1 MASIK
6 LTQRGFTLIEVLIA
20 MTLGLILV
28 GAVVSFLLNSSQ
40 NIRQGQQQ
48 AESVSRGQQMLNRI
62 VEEIKEAAIV
72 KPPLFS
78 LSVNWDILP
87 MLPYGAF
94 ELYPYADTSGGTPT
108 PVVPAARKFVSQ
120 VGENLDPLLKWYPN
134 PQKNMAESNSLVL
147 YKTPSPGVGNLGV
160 VERITLHLD
169 RTDPDNGKLLRE
181 VQSPITGGGAT
192 KFQVS
197 PVPEVRTMAD
207 GVEQIQFTY
216 PEFEDAM
223 HPDKSGPIDPS
234 GIHDRLNQMVTAQGE
249 KTTQGYINQNWRK
262 TIGIRLVMQGAV
274 MPGGRRA
281 TGIELKTE
289 VRLRSE

>member
-6 LTQRGFTLIEVLIA
+6 ISQRGFTLIEVLIA

-28 GAVVSFLLNSSQ
+28 GALVSFLLNSSQ

-62 VEEIKEAAIV
+62 VEDIKESAV
-72 KPPLFS
+72 GTPPLFP
-78 LSVNWDILP
+78 LAVNWAQLPILP
-87 MLPYGAF
+87 YMAF
-94 ELYPYADTSGGTPT
+94 ELYPYADTSGATATPT
-108 PVVPAARKFVSQ
+108 TPAARKFATQ
-120 VGENLDPLLKWYPN
+120 VGENTNPVLKWYPN
-134 PQKNMAESNSLVL
+134 AVGNPAQSNSLVF
-147 YKTPSPGVGNLGV
+147 YKTPSPGVGSVGL
-160 VERITLHLD
+160 VERITLRLD
-169 RTDPDNGKLLRE
+169 RTDPNNGKLLRE
-181 VQSPITGGGAT
+181 VQTPINGSGAT
-192 KFQVS
+192 KFQTT

-216 PEFEDAM
+216 PEFERAM
-223 HPDKSGPIDPS
+223 VANPS
-234 GIHDRLNQMVTAQGE
+234 GLHDQLNQMVIAQGE
-249 KTTQGYINQNWRK
+249 RVTQGYINQNWRK